1 MSETWL
7 INETP
12 KIAPYTNETS
22 ITINFKSNGS
32 NYEYIVLKNTNHP
45 DYMDGVIIGYS
56 APLKY
61 IYDPSGSPA
70 WENEAYRTI
79 EFENEPTGDLLAW
92 LQANGIKQA
101 TPITKQQIDLSTLSG
116 WANLASGNHNITVKA
131 KGAYYM
137 DSPNSNIVV
146 VSK

>member
-7 INETP
+7 INDTP
-12 KIAPYTNETS
+12 LMTPFTESKS
-22 ITINFKSNGS
+22 IHIRFKSN
-32 NYEYIVLKNTNHP
+32 NTNYTYIGFQDAGFP
-45 DYMDGVIIGYS
+45 GMKGVIIDYTS
-56 APLKY
+56 PQTFV
-61 IYDPSGSPA
+61 YDPSQEPT
-70 WENEAYRTI
+70 WVNQAYKTI
-79 EFENEPTGDLLAW
+79 EFEETPTGELLEW
-92 LQANGIKQA
+92 LQANGTKQA
-101 TPITKQQIDLSTLSG
+101 TPVTKQTIDLSTLSG